1 MLVLTMAL
9 IIGLVFFIAVGYFAY
24 NFGQCVA
31 KFSRLNKVINQ
42 KVFGVGFLAFYIYF
56 VVTNQQAIIDAFMAP
71 LK

>member
-1 MLVLTMAL
+1 MLLV
-9 IIGLVFFIAVGYFAY
+9 IGTLFFFAVGYFAY

-31 KFSRLNKVINQ
+31 RFSRLNKIVNQ

-71 LK
+71 LR

>member
-1 MLVLTMAL
+1 MAL
-9 IIGLVFFIAVGYFAY
+9 IIGFIFFFAVGYFAY

-31 KFSRLNKVINQ
+31 KFSRLNKIINQ

-56 VVTNQQAIIDAFMAP
+56 VVTNQQVIIDAFMAP

>member
-1 MLVLTMAL
+1 MLLL
-9 IIGLVFFIAVGYFAY
+9 IGTLFFFAVGYFAY

-31 KFSRLNKVINQ
+31 KFSRLNKLINQ
-42 KVFGVGFLAFYIYF
+42 KVFGVVFLGFYIYF

>member
-1 MLVLTMAL
+1 MAL
-9 IIGLVFFIAVGYFAY
+9 IIGLVFFFAVGYFAY

-31 KFSRLNKVINQ
+31 KFSRLNKIINQ

>member
-1 MLVLTMAL
+1 MLLL
-9 IIGLVFFIAVGYFAY
+9 IGTLFFFAVGYFAY

-31 KFSRLNKVINQ
+31 KFSRLNKLINQ

-56 VVTNQQAIIDAFMAP
+56 VVTNQQAIVDAFMAP

>member
-1 MLVLTMAL
+1 MLLV
-9 IIGLVFFIAVGYFAY
+9 IGTLFFFAVGYFAY

-31 KFSRLNKVINQ
+31 KFSRLNKIINQ

>member
-1 MLVLTMAL
+1 MAL
-9 IIGLVFFIAVGYFAY
+9 IIGLVFFFAVGYFAY

-31 KFSRLNKVINQ
+31 KFSRLNKIVNQ

>member
-1 MLVLTMAL
+1 MLLLIGAL
-9 IIGLVFFIAVGYFAY
+9 FFFAVGYFAY

-31 KFSRLNKVINQ
+31 KFSRLNKLINQ
-42 KVFGVGFLAFYIYF
+42 KVFGVGFLGFYIYF

>member
-1 MLVLTMAL
+1 MAL
-9 IIGLVFFIAVGYFAY
+9 IIGLVFFFAVGYFAY

-31 KFSRLNKVINQ
+31 KFSRLNKIINQ

-71 LK
+71 LR